1 MMKSLMQKNL
11 INFILLLVLIITGCS
26 TTIDHKNDSLQ
37 SKSVTTPVSKDQ
49 MLKLALSA
57 EQNNNLEQAL
67 LYYIKALEFDRG
79 SAETLYKIGDMQN
92 KLGNTQLAIRAFSEA
107 FASDSN
113 YVPALTEMGIFS
125 LKQKNIEKAKKL
137 LTRAL
142 TLDQQRLQYKL
153 LKIKYEQEPK
163 TVEERQLKYEQQ
175 NRLKK
180 NLADSVY
187 LNLDNESPIQAY
199 NVYGVIKDL
208 DGNHKVARDLF
219 MLVLKVK
226 ENSPLILSNL
236 GYSYYLSS
244 NLILAATYFKQALDI
259 DPNFTRA
266 KSNLG
271 LIYVRNGQYPRAIR
285 LLTQVMTDAEA
296 YNDVGYF
303 LMLEGRYM
311 EAEYFLQQA
320 IEKSPYY
327 FVKGNSN
334 LENLKMY
341 LEEKADE

>member
-1 MMKSLMQKNL
+1 MMKL
-11 INFILLLVLIITGCS
+11 INRKGLINITVLLIFLITGCKS
-26 TTIDHKNDSLQ
+26 TTDNNDATLQ
-37 SKSVTTPVSKDQ
+37 SNTMTASESKDQ
-49 MLKLALSA
+49 TLKLALLA
-57 EQNNNLEQAL
+57 EQNNKLEQAL
-67 LYYIKALEFDRG
+67 LYYVAALEFDNG

-92 KLGNTQLAIRAFSEA
+92 KLGNTQLAIRAFSES
-107 FASDSN
+107 FAADPN
-113 YVPALTEMGIFS
+113 YVPTLTEMGINS
-125 LKQKNIEKAKKL
+125 LEQKNVVKAKKL

-142 TLDQQRLQYKL
+142 ELDQQRLQNNF

-163 TVEERQLKYEQQ
+163 TVEERRLNYEQQ
-175 NRLKK
+175 NLLKR
-180 NLADSVY
+180 NFADSIY
-187 LNLDNESPIQAY
+187 LNLDNESPTQAY
-199 NVYGVIKDL
+199 NVYGVINDL

-219 MLVLKVK
+219 MLVLKVR

-244 NLILAATYFKQALDI
+244 DLILAATYFKQAIDI
-259 DPNFTRA
+259 DPSFTRA

-303 LMLEGRYM
+303 LMLEGRFM
-311 EAEYFLQQA
+311 EAEYFLEQA
-320 IEKSPYY
+320 IDRSPSY

-341 LEEKADE
+341 LEEKTGE